1 MRVEVSLLEDKLNK
15 KIILFVTTLGAFITP
30 FMVSSINIA
39 LPFIGREFSMN
50 TVLLNWV
57 VLSYILALAVF
68 IFPFGRIADIFGRKK
83 LLIYGM
89 AVFTLTSILCG
100 LSFNAVILIASRVL
114 QGISGAS
121 ISVTVISI
129 LTSVYLPGERGKIL
143 GLNVAATYAG
153 LSAGPFL
160 GGFLVKYLG
169 WRSIF
174 FFVVPIGVTVIL
186 LLLNIK
192 QEWAEAKD
200 EKFDYIGS
208 VVYGVGLFGI
218 VCGLSLIRYFWGPI
232 LLFIGIISIFFFG
245 FYENKA
251 KSPMLNVALIKSNRI
266 LTFSSI
272 AALINYSATFA
283 ISYLLSLYLQYIK
296 DFDPQKAGLIL
307 VAQPVVQAFFS
318 PLTGKISDRIEPR
331 IVASLGMALTST
343 GLAFFIFLTNDT
355 NILFIISALLIVGL
369 GFAFFSSPNTNAVMC
384 SVEKKYYGVASGI
397 IGTARSV
404 GQAFSMGITS
414 LVMVIYM
421 GNVQISYDNYPNF
434 LVSVRVT
441 FFIFTILCFLGVFAS
456 IVRGTINRE
465 I

>member
-174 FFVVPIGVTVIL
+174 
-186 LLLNIK
+186 
-192 QEWAEAKD
+192 
-200 EKFDYIGS
+200 
-208 VVYGVGLFGI
+208 
-218 VCGLSLIRYFWGPI
+218 
-232 LLFIGIISIFFFG
+232 
-245 FYENKA
+245 
-251 KSPMLNVALIKSNRI
+251 
-266 LTFSSI
+266 
-272 AALINYSATFA
+272 
-283 ISYLLSLYLQYIK
+283 
-296 DFDPQKAGLIL
+296 
-307 VAQPVVQAFFS
+307 
-318 PLTGKISDRIEPR
+318 
-331 IVASLGMALTST
+331 
-343 GLAFFIFLTNDT
+343 
-355 NILFIISALLIVGL
+355 
-369 GFAFFSSPNTNAVMC
+369 
-384 SVEKKYYGVASGI
+384 
-397 IGTARSV
+397 
-404 GQAFSMGITS
+404 
-414 LVMVIYM
+414 
-421 GNVQISYDNYPNF
+421 
-434 LVSVRVT
+434 
-441 FFIFTILCFLGVFAS
+441 
-456 IVRGTINRE
+456 
-465 I
+465 